1 MASRGARAAG
11 CSTGQES
18 GEAHGSIGCGVIDA
32 EPTAATA
39 REALIL
45 AQLQSIAASIGEV
58 RERLA
63 VLEGLRQDTAR
74 HELSLQGLDDR
85 VRTLEVSAGQV
96 GERLATLTGGGGL
109 VVGAVVAWLV
119 GRVLGGP

>member
-1 MASRGARAAG
+1 
-11 CSTGQES
+11 
-18 GEAHGSIGCGVIDA
+18 VIDA
-32 EPTAATA
+32 EPTTATA

-63 VLEGLRQDTAR
+63 VLEGLRQDMGR
-74 HELSLQGLDDR
+74 HESSLQDLDDR
-85 VRTLEVSAGQV
+85 VRSLEISAGQV
-96 GERLATLTGGGGL
+96 GVRLATLTGGGGL